1 MESLFLAA
9 LNGLSYGMLL
19 FMLSAGLTVIFSMM
33 GVLNFAH
40 ASFYMVGAYLAS
52 TLANIWGFAWA
63 LLLAPLCVGLLGMA
77 FERYGLRRV
86 RRQGHVAE
94 LLLTFGL
101 SFLLLEMVQL
111 VWGRGSVSSLIPETL
126 QGSLF
131 TFYDMPF
138 SRYRAFIMAMSTV
151 VLLLLWLA
159 LVRTRIGLILQAA
172 LTHAKAVQA
181 LGHNVPRI
189 FTGVFAGGAAL
200 AGLAGVLGGNLFV
213 TEPGMAATVGSV
225 LFVVVVVG
233 GLGSLMGAF
242 VASLVLG
249 LVQTLCLEIALIRPW
264 APVLPFLLMVLVLS
278 LRSQGLMGQRSA

>member
-63 LLLAPLCVGLLGMA
+63 LVLAPLCVGLLGMV

-86 RRQGHVAE
+86 SRQGHVAE

-111 VWGRGSVSSLIPETL
+111 VWGRGSVSYLIPETL

-131 TFYDMPF
+131 TLYDMPF
-138 SRYRAFIMAMSTV
+138 SRYRAFIMALAAV

-264 APVLPFLLMVLVLS
+264 APVLPFLLMVLMLS
-278 LRSQGLMGQRSA
+278 LRAQGLMGQRGA

>member
-52 TLANIWGFAWA
+52 AMAAWWGFAWA
-63 LLLAPLCVGLLGMA
+63 LVCAPLCVGLLGMA

-86 RRQGHVAE
+86 SHQGHVAE
-94 LLLTFGL
+94 LLLTFGF
-101 SFLLLEMVQL
+101 SFLLLEWVQL
-111 VWGRGSVSSLIPETL
+111 VWGRGAVPYRVPQAL

-131 TFYDMPF
+131 TLFDMPF
-138 SRYRAFIMAMSTV
+138 SRYRAFIMAMASA
-151 VLLLLWLA
+151 VLFSLWLG

-172 LTHAKAVQA
+172 LTHPKAVQA
-181 LGHNVPRI
+181 LGHNVPHI
-189 FTGVFAGGAAL
+189 FTIVFAGGAAL

-213 TEPGMAATVGSV
+213 TEPGMAATIGSV

-242 VASLVLG
+242 VASLALG

-264 APVLPFLLMVLVLS
+264 APVLPFLLMVLMLS
-278 LRSQGLMGQRSA
+278 VRSQGLMGQRGG

>member
-63 LLLAPLCVGLLGMA
+63 LVLAPLCVGLLGMA

-86 RRQGHVAE
+86 SRQGHVAE

-111 VWGRGSVSSLIPETL
+111 VWGRGSVSYLIPETL

-131 TFYDMPF
+131 TFSPSNFYLFVQKLQPPVYCSLSKRSRQAFANRKNDVCRAVCKYFRQNGRRCNNTVSSQVLETRYLVF
-138 SRYRAFIMAMSTV
+138 SSFQVASGSFQIASKSTTSPGL
-151 VLLLLWLA
+151 VLL
-159 LVRTRIGLILQAA
+159 
-172 LTHAKAVQA
+172 
-181 LGHNVPRI
+181 HN
-189 FTGVFAGGAAL
+189 
-200 AGLAGVLGGNLFV
+200 
-213 TEPGMAATVGSV
+213 M
-225 LFVVVVVG
+225 
-233 GLGSLMGAF
+233 
-242 VASLVLG
+242 
-249 LVQTLCLEIALIRPW
+249 C
-264 APVLPFLLMVLVLS
+264 
-278 LRSQGLMGQRSA
+278 

>member
-1 MESLFLAA
+1 
-9 LNGLSYGMLL
+9 
-19 FMLSAGLTVIFSMM
+19 MM

-52 TLANIWGFAWA
+52 TLSNIWGFAWA
-63 LLLAPLCVGLLGMA
+63 LVLAPLCVGLLGMA

-86 RRQGHVAE
+86 SRQGHVAE

-111 VWGRGSVSSLIPETL
+111 VWGRGSVSYLIPETL

-138 SRYRAFIMAMSTV
+138 SRYRAFIMAMATV

-278 LRSQGLMGQRSA
+278 LRSQGLMGQRGA

>member
-52 TLANIWGFAWA
+52 AMATWWGFAWA
-63 LLLAPLCVGLLGMA
+63 LLWAPLCVGLLGMA

-86 RRQGHVAE
+86 SRQGHVAE

-111 VWGRGSVSSLIPETL
+111 VWGRGSVAYRVPQAL

-131 TFYDMPF
+131 TLFDMPF
-138 SRYRAFIMAMSTV
+138 SRYRAFIMAMASV
-151 VLLLLWLA
+151 VLFSLWLG
-159 LVRTRIGLILQAA
+159 LVRTRIGLVLQAA

-181 LGHNVPRI
+181 LGHNVPQI
-189 FTGVFAGGAAL
+189 FTIVFAGGAAL

-264 APVLPFLLMVLVLS
+264 APVLPFLLMVLMLS
-278 LRSQGLMGQRSA
+278 LRSQGLMGQRGG

>member
-111 VWGRGSVSSLIPETL
+111 VWGRGSVTYRVPQVL
-126 QGSLF
+126 QGSVFTLF
-131 TFYDMPF
+131 DMPF
-138 SRYRAFIMAMSTV
+138 SRYRAFIMAMATV

-264 APVLPFLLMVLVLS
+264 APVLPFLLMVLMHRV
-278 LRSQGLMGQRSA
+278 

>member
-63 LLLAPLCVGLLGMA
+63 LVLAPLCVGLLGMA

-86 RRQGHVAE
+86 SRQGHVAE

-111 VWGRGSVSSLIPETL
+111 VWGRGSVSYLIPETL

-138 SRYRAFIMAMSTV
+138 SRYRAFIMAMATV

-278 LRSQGLMGQRSA
+278 LRSQGLMGQRGA

>member
-1 MESLFLAA
+1 MESLILAA

-52 TLANIWGFAWA
+52 ALANIWGFAWA

-111 VWGRGSVSSLIPETL
+111 VWGRGSVPYRVPQAL

-131 TFYDMPF
+131 TLFDMPF
-138 SRYRAFIMAMSTV
+138 SRYRAFIMAMATV
-151 VLLLLWLA
+151 LLLLLWLA
-159 LVRTRIGLILQAA
+159 LVRTRIGLILQAS

-200 AGLAGVLGGNLFV
+200 AGLAGVLGGNLWV

-225 LFVVVVVG
+225 LFVVIVVG

-242 VASLVLG
+242 VASLVIG
-249 LVQTLCLEIALIRPW
+249 LLQTLCLEIPMIRPW
-264 APVLPFLLMVLVLS
+264 APVLPFVLMVLMLS
-278 LRSQGLMGQRSA
+278 LRTQGLMGQRGG

>member
-111 VWGRGSVSSLIPETL
+111 VWGRGSVTYRVPQVL
-126 QGSLF
+126 QGSVFTLF
-131 TFYDMPF
+131 DMPF
-138 SRYRAFIMAMSTV
+138 SRYRAFIMAMATV
-151 VLLLLWLA
+151 VLLLLWLSM
-159 LVRTRIGLILQAA
+159 VRTRIGLILQAA

-181 LGHNVPRI
+181 LGHNVPGI

-200 AGLAGVLGGNLFV
+200 AGLAGVLGGNLWV

-242 VASLVLG
+242 VASLMLG

-278 LRSQGLMGQRSA
+278 LRSQGLMGQRGA

>member
-1 MESLFLAA
+1 
-9 LNGLSYGMLL
+9 
-19 FMLSAGLTVIFSMM
+19 
-33 GVLNFAH
+33 
-40 ASFYMVGAYLAS
+40 
-52 TLANIWGFAWA
+52 
-63 LLLAPLCVGLLGMA
+63 MA

-111 VWGRGSVSSLIPETL
+111 VWGRGSVPYRVPQAL

-131 TFYDMPF
+131 TLFDMPF
-138 SRYRAFIMAMSTV
+138 SRYRAFIMAMATV
-151 VLLLLWLA
+151 LLLLLWLA
-159 LVRTRIGLILQAA
+159 LVRTRIGLILQAS

-181 LGHNVPRI
+181 LGHNVPGI

-200 AGLAGVLGGNLFV
+200 AGLAGVLGGNLWV

-242 VASLVLG
+242 VASLMLG

-264 APVLPFLLMVLVLS
+264 APVLPFLLMVLMLS
-278 LRSQGLMGQRSA
+278 LRAQGLMGQRGA

>member
-138 SRYRAFIMAMSTV
+138 SRYRAFIMAMATV

-213 TEPGMAATVGSV
+213 TEPGMAATIGSV

-249 LVQTLCLEIALIRPW
+249 LVQTLCLEVALIRPW
-264 APVLPFLLMVLVLS
+264 APVLPFLLMVLMLS
-278 LRSQGLMGQRSA
+278 LRAQGLMGQRGA

>member
-40 ASFYMVGAYLAS
+40 ASFYMAGAYLAS

-63 LLLAPLCVGLLGMA
+63 LVWAPLCVGLLGMA

-86 RRQGHVAE
+86 SRQGHVAE

-111 VWGRGSVSSLIPETL
+111 VWGRGSVSYLVPETL

-138 SRYRAFIMAMSTV
+138 SRYRAFIMAMATV

-213 TEPGMAATVGSV
+213 TEPGMAATIGSV

-249 LVQTLCLEIALIRPW
+249 LVQTLCLEVALIRPW
-264 APVLPFLLMVLVLS
+264 APVLPFLLMVLMLS
-278 LRSQGLMGQRSA
+278 LRAQGLMGQRGA

>member
-63 LLLAPLCVGLLGMA
+63 LVLAPLCVGLLGMV

-86 RRQGHVAE
+86 SRQGHVAE

-111 VWGRGSVSSLIPETL
+111 VWGRGSVSYLIPETL

-131 TFYDMPF
+131 TLYDMPF
-138 SRYRAFIMAMSTV
+138 SRYRAFIMALAAV

-242 VASLVLG
+242 LASLVLG

-264 APVLPFLLMVLVLS
+264 APVLPFLLMVLMLS
-278 LRSQGLMGQRSA
+278 LRAQGLMGQRGA

>member
-111 VWGRGSVSSLIPETL
+111 VWGRGSVTYRVPQAL
-126 QGSLF
+126 QGSVFTLF
-131 TFYDMPF
+131 DMPF
-138 SRYRAFIMAMSTV
+138 SRYRAFIMAMATV

-181 LGHNVPRI
+181 LGHNVPGI

-200 AGLAGVLGGNLFV
+200 AGLAGVLGGNLWV

-242 VASLVLG
+242 VASLMLG

-278 LRSQGLMGQRSA
+278 LRSHGLMGQRGA

>member
-138 SRYRAFIMAMSTV
+138 SRYRAFIMAMAI
-151 VLLLLWLA
+151 A
-159 LVRTRIGLILQAA
+159 LVPAFAMNDTRVVVRDPALSPRMHPPRCRPAAKPPDPWLPDIIVRSARVVHFWTCRPVAAQRT
-172 LTHAKAVQA
+172 
-181 LGHNVPRI
+181 P
-189 FTGVFAGGAAL
+189 GAA
-200 AGLAGVLGGNLFV
+200 
-213 TEPGMAATVGSV
+213 
-225 LFVVVVVG
+225 
-233 GLGSLMGAF
+233 GAD
-242 VASLVLG
+242 VSPSRA
-249 LVQTLCLEIALIRPW
+249 
-264 APVLPFLLMVLVLS
+264 
-278 LRSQGLMGQRSA
+278 QRR

>member
-52 TLANIWGFAWA
+52 TLASIWGFAWA
-63 LLLAPLCVGLLGMA
+63 LVLAPLCVGLLGMA

-111 VWGRGSVSSLIPETL
+111 VWGRGSVSYRVPETL
-126 QGSLF
+126 QGALF
-131 TFYDMPF
+131 TWFDMPF
-138 SRYRAFIMAMSTV
+138 SRYRAFIMAMAVV

-264 APVLPFLLMVLVLS
+264 APVLPFLLMVLMLS
-278 LRSQGLMGQRSA
+278 LRAQGLMGQRGA

>member
-40 ASFYMVGAYLAS
+40 ASFYMAGAYLAS

-63 LLLAPLCVGLLGMA
+63 LVWAPLCVGLLGMA

-86 RRQGHVAE
+86 SRQGHVAE

-111 VWGRGSVSSLIPETL
+111 VWGRGSVSYLIPETL

-138 SRYRAFIMAMSTV
+138 SRYRAFIMAMATV

-213 TEPGMAATVGSV
+213 TEPGMAATIGSV

-264 APVLPFLLMVLVLS
+264 APVLPFLLMVLMLS
-278 LRSQGLMGQRSA
+278 LRAQGLMGQRGA

>member
-40 ASFYMVGAYLAS
+40 ASFYMAGAYLAS

-111 VWGRGSVSSLIPETL
+111 VWGRGSVSYRVPEAL

-131 TFYDMPF
+131 TWFDMPF
-138 SRYRAFIMAMSTV
+138 SRYRAFIMAMATV

-200 AGLAGVLGGNLFV
+200 AGLAGVLGGNLWV

-225 LFVVVVVG
+225 LFVVIVVG

-242 VASLVLG
+242 VASLVIG
-249 LVQTLCLEIALIRPW
+249 LLQTLCLEIPMIRPW
-264 APVLPFLLMVLVLS
+264 APVLPFVLMVLMLS
-278 LRSQGLMGQRSA
+278 LRTQGLMGQRGG

>member
-1 MESLFLAA
+1 MESLILAA

-52 TLANIWGFAWA
+52 ALANVWGFAWA
-63 LLLAPLCVGLLGMA
+63 LVLAPLSVGLLGMA

-101 SFLLLEMVQL
+101 SFLLLELVQL
-111 VWGRGSVSSLIPETL
+111 LWGRGSVSYRVPETL

-131 TFYDMPF
+131 TWFDMPF
-138 SRYRAFIMAMSTV
+138 SRYRAFIMVMATL

-159 LVRTRIGLILQAA
+159 LVRTRVGLILQAA
-172 LTHAKAVQA
+172 LTQAKAVQA

-264 APVLPFLLMVLVLS
+264 APVLPFVLMVLMLS
-278 LRSQGLMGQRSA
+278 LRAQGLMGQRST

>member
-63 LLLAPLCVGLLGMA
+63 LVLAPLCVGLLGMA

-86 RRQGHVAE
+86 SRQGHVAE

-111 VWGRGSVSSLIPETL
+111 VWGRGSVSYLIPETL

-138 SRYRAFIMAMSTV
+138 SRYRAFIMAMATV

-213 TEPGMAATVGSV
+213 TEPGMAATIGSV

-264 APVLPFLLMVLVLS
+264 APVLPFLLMVLMLS
-278 LRSQGLMGQRSA
+278 LRAQGLMGQRGA